1 MIAWADDESV
11 VSPGTVSEEGGPHVG
26 IFHREMRFEVDEA
39 PDGRIVIAGT
49 LRDTRL
55 ENPIHVIRVRAE
67 VDALEGRIHALEG
80 EMLHVP
86 HEDCRHA
93 LQTVDRLV
101 GERIVPGFTQL
112 VREVVGSP
120 EGCSH
125 LAVLVTNLGHV
136 SVQGRGALVVHKF
149 GGDERAVRLM
159 REQALQLGIVDN
171 CYTWRKD
178 GPLVKRLRETM
189 GRNGDG
195 AEGGGNAQ
203 G

>member
-1 MIAWADDESV
+1 M
-11 VSPGTVSEEGGPHVG
+11 G
-26 IFHREMRFEVDEA
+26 IFRREIRFEVDEA
-39 PDGRIVIAGT
+39 PDGRIFIEGT

-55 ENPIHVIRVRAE
+55 GDPIHVIKVRSE
-67 VDALEGRIHALEG
+67 VDALEGRILALEG

-93 LQTVDRLV
+93 LQTIDRLV
-101 GERIVPGFTQL
+101 GVRIVPGFTQL

-178 GPLVKRLRETM
+178 GPLVKRLREAA
-189 GRNGDG
+189 GRDGGAAGDS
-195 AEGGGNAQ
+195 GGEPV
-203 G
+203 